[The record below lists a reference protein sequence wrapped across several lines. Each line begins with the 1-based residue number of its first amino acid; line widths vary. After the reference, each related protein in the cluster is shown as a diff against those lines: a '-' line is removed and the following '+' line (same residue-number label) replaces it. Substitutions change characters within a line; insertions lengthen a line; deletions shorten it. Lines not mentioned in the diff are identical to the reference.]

1 MSKNRIEAAMSSL
14 KEKNEKALITYIT
27 AGLPDLNTTKEIIK
41 AQEAAGTDVIELGI
55 PFSDP
60 IADGPVIQQASY
72 EAILAGTTLRKV
84 FTLMEEVRTEGVNIP
99 IVFMMYYNTIIN
111 YGIEAFVEKCN
122 QVGVDGL
129 IIPDLPYEEQEL
141 LQAEIDKSDATILIQ
156 LLSPVSE
163 ERIPTILENAKG
175 FVYCVSTMG
184 VTGQTGSFHKK
195 VKEYLSKVKN
205 ASKIPV
211 MMGFGIKTASDVLP
225 MKDEIDGAI
234 VGSHFINL
242 LREKNFAPEAAAA
255 YCRRF
260 KQELANL

>member
-84 FTLMEEVRTEGVNIP
+84 FTLMEEVRAEGVNIP

-163 ERIPTILENAKG
+163 ERIPTILENV
-175 FVYCVSTMG
+175 FLY
-184 VTGQTGSFHKK
+184 
-195 VKEYLSKVKN
+195 
-205 ASKIPV
+205 
-211 MMGFGIKTASDVLP
+211 
-225 MKDEIDGAI
+225 
-234 VGSHFINL
+234 
-242 LREKNFAPEAAAA
+242 
-255 YCRRF
+255 
-260 KQELANL
+260 